1 MSARRVQAIMRVHL
15 VWLISLGVALAAG
28 RASADVLKVGDRLA
42 ELDVATDDG
51 GKAFKLK
58 SLKGKWVLLTIGAS
72 WCPPCSKE
80 LPTWD
85 KLAAE
90 LKDKIVFVALN
101 IDNDIGAGKRSH
113 DKLKLKN
120 MVRVY
125 MPQEKSAVAGSYGAE
140 SMPSTFVADDKGV
153 VRLVRAGFEAGDA
166 SGEYRKLKDALAK
179 LLPK

>member
-1 MSARRVQAIMRVHL
+1 MRAHL
-15 VWLISLGVALAAG
+15 VWLICLIWLGVALAAG
-28 RASADVLKVGDRLA
+28 PASAGVLKVGDRLA

-51 GKAFKLK
+51 GKAFRLK

-72 WCPPCSKE
+72 WCPPCKKE
-80 LPTWD
+80 LPVWD

-101 IDNDIGAGKRSH
+101 IDNDVAAGKRSH
-113 DKLKLKN
+113 DQLKLKN

-125 MPQEKSAVAGSYGAE
+125 MPQDKSAVAGSYGAE
-140 SMPSTFVADDKGV
+140 TMPTTFVADDKGV
-153 VRLVRAGFEAGDA
+153 VRLVREGFEAGDA